1 MTAAQENYKKSLIQ
15 KIQVSK
21 GNVFVDDEDRK
32 AFMLSRFGVDST
44 TKMTID
50 QLKLLCDFCNKKV
63 SEIPLLVNNE
73 KLIMKNEKEA
83 MITRAQYLKI
93 LKLWKQKSRTKD
105 ENALWVFICKLIEDT
120 PEDINQVTKH
130 KATKVIIA
138 LENMKP

>member
-1 MTAAQENYKKSLIQ
+1 MTAAQEKYKKSLIQ

-50 QLKLLCDFCNKKV
+50 QLKLLCDFCNRKV
-63 SEIPLLVNNE
+63 SEIPMLNPCTEAQRE
-73 KLIMKNEKEA
+73 KIINLWLDKARDKSFVALFSFVKRITSKDIVSTTELRKHEA
-83 MITRAQYLKI
+83 TNVI
-93 LKLWKQKSRTKD
+93 L
-105 ENALWVFICKLIEDT
+105 
-120 PEDINQVTKH
+120 
-130 KATKVIIA
+130 A